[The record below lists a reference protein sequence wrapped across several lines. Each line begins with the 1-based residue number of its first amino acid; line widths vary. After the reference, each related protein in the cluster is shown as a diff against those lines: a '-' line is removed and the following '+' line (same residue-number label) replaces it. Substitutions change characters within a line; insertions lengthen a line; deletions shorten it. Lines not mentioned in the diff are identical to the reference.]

1 MSTVFKKIIN
11 KELPA
16 DIVYE
21 DESVIAFK
29 DINPRAPVHILI
41 VPKKEIPTLKDITS
55 EDELLLG
62 HCLTVAKLVAQNHNL
77 EGYRIVLNVDK
88 AGGQEVFHLHFHL
101 LGGRQFNW
109 PPG

>member
-1 MSTVFKKIIN
+1 MSTVFKKIID

-55 EDELLLG
+55 EDELILG
-62 HCLTVAKLVAQNHNL
+62 HCLMVAKLVAQNQNL